1 VAGLLGSGLVLSNGR
16 GEHLA
21 VAKAGPFLFNDG
33 LASGDAFQVAI
44 ETQPQRPAQDCRVV
58 QGTGTGVAGS
68 TDAPSVLIA
77 CVAPRPPP
85 FFHVCDEASC
95 GGQLPVVLRVCPTA
109 EPGCTPSR
117 STVVVA
123 RLDGSRIDAHLLF
136 LNTSPGTPPSSLLVD
151 SGSAVAS
158 VRWITVLGAPEVRVE
173 SDVDLTFTY
182 YDVAP
187 AWGGTTLI
195 DFVSE
200 TSTGSAVDTS
210 FYRHASLEARTAAA
224 DLQARAAATVEV
236 ERRIAA
242 LGSVASAH
250 VAAYFIPSEMAT
262 QGEGSFSFGGGLV
275 TVNYGN
281 PGWLAIVGGLVPY
294 ASGEF
299 AHEHAHEL
307 FLGIQPP
314 YQGGSSCQNEGMAD
328 ALAYVAGDLP
338 LSNFGPV
345 GLRGLDFEADGCLAM
360 SEMHDVGNCPLWHVL
375 KQGQLTE
382 EFMRGLYHPQ
392 HAYSFDSC
400 TLADRRSGDSLLV
413 MYTEAA
419 GGADVRPA
427 LDAAGIPH
435 APTYAESLTALGF

>member
-1 VAGLLGSGLVLSNGR
+1 MAGLLGSGLVLSSGR
-16 GEHLA
+16 GERLA
-21 VAKAGPFLFNDG
+21 VARDGPFRFADRM
-33 LASGDAFQVAI
+33 ASGDAFQVAI
-44 ETQPQRPAQDCRVV
+44 DTQPQRPAQDCRIVL
-58 QGTGTGVAGS
+58 GTGTGVAGP
-68 TDAPSVLIA
+68 TDALSVLVA

-95 GGQLPVVLRVCPTA
+95 GGQLPVVLRVCPTV

-117 STVVVA
+117 STSVVA

-136 LNTSPGTPPSSLLVD
+136 VNPSPGAPPSSLLVD

-158 VRWITVLGAPEVRVE
+158 VGWITVLGAPEVKVD

-187 AWGGTTLI
+187 AWGGTTLV

-200 TSTGSAVDTS
+200 TSTGSDVDTS
-210 FYRHASLEARTAAA
+210 FYRHVSLEAGTTAAE
-224 DLQARAAATVEV
+224 LQARAAATVEV

-242 LGSVASAH
+242 LGGVASPHIVAH
-250 VAAYFIPSEMAT
+250 FIPTEMVT
-262 QGEGSFSFGGGLV
+262 QGEGNFSFGGGLV

-281 PGWLAIVGGLVPY
+281 PGWLAYVGGLVPY

-338 LSNFGPV
+338 LSNFGPL
-345 GLRGLDFEADGCLAM
+345 GLRGLDFEVDGCLAM

-382 EFMRGLYHPQ
+382 EFMRGMYHPQ

-400 TLADRRSGDSLLV
+400 ALADRRSGDSLLV

-435 APTYAESLTALGF
+435 APTYAEALTALGF